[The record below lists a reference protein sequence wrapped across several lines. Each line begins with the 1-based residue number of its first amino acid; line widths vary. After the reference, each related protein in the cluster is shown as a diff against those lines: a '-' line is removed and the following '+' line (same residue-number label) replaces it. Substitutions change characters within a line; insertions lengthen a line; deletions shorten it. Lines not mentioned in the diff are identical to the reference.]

1 MVFLHELSFEQ
12 QRKALALAQAWPFVV
27 AKEHGR
33 GMSVAAASGP
43 DALVYLLA
51 RGWQEVEV
59 EIPDKPDA
67 DAGEE

>member
-1 MVFLHELSFEQ
+1 MFLHELSFEQ
-12 QRKALALAQAWPFVV
+12 QRKARALAQAWPFVV

-33 GMSVAAASGP
+33 GMIVAAASGP
-43 DALVYLLA
+43 DLVYLLA
-51 RGWQEVEV
+51 RGWQEV

>member
-1 MVFLHELSFEQ
+1 MFLHELSFEQ
-12 QRKALALAQAWPFVV
+12 QRKARALAQAWPFVV

-33 GMSVAAASGP
+33 GMSVAAALTAA
-43 DALVYLLA
+43 DLVYLLA
-51 RGWQEVEV
+51 RGWQEV

>member
-1 MVFLHELSFEQ
+1 MFLHELSFTQ
-12 QRKALALAQAWPFVV
+12 QRKARALARTSPFVV

-33 GMSVAAASGP
+33 GMSVAAASA
-43 DALVYLLA
+43 DDLVYLLA
-51 RGWQEVEV
+51 RGWQEV